1 MIGRLPL
8 EIMTGF
14 IQRHRR
20 MTAHEA
26 FDLADRAFVFAS
38 VHLREAAR
46 ERAICDYIN
55 TTTLCVASQLG
66 PIARNGIALLPF
78 WSLSTVGSRS
88 LTCPIRVSKR
98 GAI

>member
-26 FDLADRAFVFAS
+26 FNLADRAFVFAS
-38 VHLREAAR
+38 VHLREAVR

-55 TTTLCVASQLG
+55 THVQFCSGLLTALDATEVRSTRQL
-66 PIARNGIALLPF
+66 N
-78 WSLSTVGSRS
+78 
-88 LTCPIRVSKR
+88 
-98 GAI
+98 